1 MSLLEYARFQS
12 SRLKLDLGRE
22 SKGFFALGS
31 SFGTRSSSSSSFS
44 SFFGFFSA
52 LGAGAAAG
60 FGSFFSF
67 GGGVY
72 CFAFSTYSV
81 GPNAAISEG
90 WLATVSK
97 WRTTLGYLARR
108 GASMR

>member
-12 SRLKLDLGRE
+12 SRFKVDLGSE
-22 SKGFFALGS
+22 SSGFFALGS
-31 SFGTRSSSSSSFS
+31 SFTRSSSSSSFS

-67 GGGVY
+67 GGGAY
-72 CFAFSTYSV
+72 CLAFSAYSV
-81 GPNAAISEG
+81 GPNAETSDG

-97 WRTTLGYLARR
+97 WRTTLGYLARK